1 MQSLAWLDS
10 FPALKGLAANH
21 RRDLEEKARIVNLPA
36 GATLFSPGIKPEFF
50 LLVRR
55 GTVRVQ
61 QTSEKGREIV
71 LYRIAAGESCVLTTA
86 CLLAHEAYQAT
97 ALAETD
103 VEGVAIPRRTF
114 EQAMAESAPF
124 RKFVFESYGRRLT
137 ELLQLVEEVA
147 FTRLDI
153 KLAHR
158 LIALAQGSPSTKI
171 THQQLA
177 AELGTA
183 REVIGRQLHEFQRRG
198 WVKAVRGEITILN
211 RQALLN
217 LSEH

>member
-1 MQSLAWLDS
+1 MHSAAWFDS

-21 RRDLEEKARIVNLPA
+21 RSVLEEKARIVNLPA
-36 GATLFSPGIKPEFF
+36 GSTLFAPGVKPVSF
-50 LLVRR
+50 LLVRL

-61 QTSEKGREIV
+61 QTSEQGREIV

-86 CLLAHEAYQAT
+86 CLLAHEDYQAT
-97 ALAETD
+97 AVAETD
-103 VEGVAIPRRTF
+103 VEGVAIPRQTF
-114 EQAMAESAPF
+114 ELAMAESAPF
-124 RKFVFESYGRRLT
+124 RKFVFESYGQRLT
-137 ELLQLVEEVA
+137 ELFLLVEEVA

-158 LIALAQGSPSTKI
+158 LISLAQGSASTKI

-198 WVKAVRGEITILN
+198 WIKAVRGKITILN
-211 RQALLN
+211 RNALLN